1 MTISF
6 LQPRRRGGRLLLLLL
21 VGVGV
26 MGCVPRRR
34 AEIPEPQQRFA
45 REVRDVLARHRP
57 TPADFEVWNR
67 LQQMGPELDAV
78 LVALARDRE
87 QRTGVRVNALLLLAD
102 RQSPAALPV
111 LRSLLLADRNA
122 AVRAAAVLALQ
133 RLEPGPEEVDRL
145 LRAAVGDPAR
155 AVRLNALQA
164 LDIGEVETLR
174 ALLQKERDAEIR
186 QVAMQLI
193 SVAEAR
199 GAPLVPDRR
208 GALRTL
214 ATDVDPQIVFRPVRA
229 DSAAEVAVGDLRVEL
244 PSGRDVPLAP
254 EAEVVAGV
262 VPAFFSPD
270 RSQVVVEADREI
282 RVVDL
287 ATRRTRSLGAG
298 IAPRVLPFTDQILF
312 AREIAREAGPQGTEL
327 RYQLFRTSFAGGT
340 PEMIGELLAEARPD
354 RHANYSPLRWMTV
367 SETPDGFVLR
377 AEGLTTFPVP
387 AGLWQSPPAPE

>member
-1 MTISF
+1 MRISL
-6 LQPRRRGGRLLLLLL
+6 LQPRRRGARLLPLLL
-21 VGVGV
+21 VAVGV
-26 MGCVPRRR
+26 LGCVPRRR
-34 AEIPEPQQRFA
+34 PELPAPQRFA

-57 TPADFEVWNR
+57 VPAHFEVWNR

-78 LVALARDRE
+78 LVALARDPE
-87 QRTGVRVNALLLLAD
+87 QRSTVRVNALLLLAD
-102 RQSPAALPV
+102 RQSAAALPV
-111 LRSLLLADRNA
+111 LRSLLLVDRSA
-122 AVRAAAVLALQ
+122 SVRAAAVLALQ
-133 RLEPGPEEVDRL
+133 RLEPRPEEADRL

-164 LDIGEVETLR
+164 LDIGEVKTLR

-254 EAEVVAGV
+254 RAEVVAGV

-287 ATRRTRSLGAG
+287 ATRRVRSLGPG

-312 AREIAREAGPQGTEL
+312 AREIAREPGPQGTGL
-327 RYQLFRTSFAGGT
+327 RYQLFRASFAGGV
-340 PEMIGELLAEARPD
+340 PEMIGELLAEARPG
-354 RHANYSPLRWMTV
+354 RYANYSPLRWMVV
-367 SETPDGFVLR
+367 SESPDGFVLR
-377 AEGLTTFPVP
+377 AEGLTTFPIP
-387 AGLWQSPPAPE
+387 TGLWESPPVPE